1 MKWNYQNLDI
11 FPFQKKIINSIS
23 LRVKELFRLS
33 ILWWDLAVC
42 CQICVYKIIS
52 TIFFFSGWYLR
63 TWWYPCFSLDITNL
77 YILSFFLH
85 PSCWNFV
92 DFIDFSQWS
101 SFLLYWFSL
110 LYCFL
115 LHWFFF
121 FLLKSLLLPF
131 CFGFLLGFFFPVHW
145 CGSSSLETPS
155 FYNDMN
161 I

>member
-1 MKWNYQNLDI
+1 MKLSEPES
-11 FPFQKKIINSIS
+11 FSFSGKKIINSIS
-23 LRVKELFRLS
+23 LSIKELFRLP

-42 CQICVYKIIS
+42 CQVCVYRIVP
-52 TIFFFSGWYLR
+52 TVFFLPLGIYG
-63 TWWYPCFSLDITNL
+63 TQWYPCFSLDITNL
-77 YILSFFLH
+77 CILSFFLH

-121 FLLKSLLLPF
+121 LFARIFITSFLFWVYLKLL
-131 CFGFLLGFFFPVHW
+131 FPVHW
-145 CGSSSLETPS
+145 SGLSSHWGSIFS
-155 FYNDMN
+155 
-161 I
+161 